1 MVKFGKYLQTVQRL
15 DWVQYY
21 LDYGKFKKMIKYKTD
36 CPQAMISPFIDAM
49 DLETAKITQF
59 YISLCLDLTESVL
72 TLEKL
77 TFSNVHIDRLEIA
90 SGFRRICKKFSAIL
104 EFSELNLL
112 GICKALKKMQK
123 HVPSPTPL
131 AYDYLDSRMNIK
143 NSPLNQL
150 KNYQDLEHNLSKL
163 HEVLHYLDKSEPKP
177 SSTSLFTPLITEPL
191 GLKLLKLSKLLNTV
205 ENEVNK
211 SN

>member
-1 MVKFGKYLQTVQRL
+1 MVKFGRYLQTVERQ

-21 LDYGKFKKMIKYKTD
+21 LEYDKFKKMVKCRTD

-49 DLETAKITQF
+49 DLETAKIAQF
-59 YISLCLDLTESVL
+59 YTNLCWDLTEATI

-77 TFSNVHIDRLEIA
+77 TFSKSHVDRLEIA
-90 SGFRRICKKFSAIL
+90 SGFGTICKRISAIL

-143 NSPLNQL
+143 SSPLNQL
-150 KNYQDLEHNLSKL
+150 KNYQDLDHNLARL
-163 HEVLHYLDKSEPKP
+163 HEVLRYLDKTEPKP
-177 SSTSLFTPLITEPL
+177 SSNNLYTPLITEPL
-191 GLKLLKLSKLLNTV
+191 GLKLQKLSDLLRTV
-205 ENEVNK
+205 GNEVKK